1 MSEEERVSTLNDLI
15 KAKQATNDQLER
27 LPIQSKSIKMA
38 NHKRQLE
45 EKLTRLELAIVTF
58 SKEKV
63 YVKFWTIIF

>member
-1 MSEEERVSTLNDLI
+1 MEAENAKLPPGTKLMSEEERVSTLNDLI

-45 EKLTRLELAIVTF
+45 EKLTRLE
-58 SKEKV
+58 
-63 YVKFWTIIF
+63 